1 MAIEVYNSI
10 EEEIRALKKKRNA
23 IILAHNYQTGDIQ
36 DIADFT
42 GDSLGLAQTA
52 AKTNCDVI
60 LFAGVMFMAETASI
74 LCPDKTV
81 LVPDLEA
88 GCSLAG
94 MIQPE
99 VVRNWKREHPKGVV
113 VAYVNTMAEV
123 KAEADYCCTS
133 SNAVQIV
140 EHIPADQEIFFVPD
154 FYLGSYVQMKTGRN
168 NMTLWKGYCHVH
180 VMLQSEQIA
189 KLKQEHAGAEL
200 LMHPEC
206 GCLTKSMHLADKIL
220 STEGMVQYVRGS
232 KATKFIVATET
243 GILHKMRKE
252 NPDKIFIP
260 VTDEAVCNY
269 MKQNTLEKIVLSLE
283 RMQYEVKVPEA
294 IRKRALIPIER
305 MLEVSIGSI
314 GTPSKSARFRTGQ
327 SQ

>member
-1 MAIEVYNSI
+1 MTIEIYNSI
-10 EEEIRALKKKRNA
+10 EEEIKALKKKRNA

-60 LFAGVMFMAETASI
+60 VFSGVMFMAETASI
-74 LCPDKTV
+74 LCPNKTV
-81 LVPDLEA
+81 LIPDLEA

-99 VVRNWKREHPKGVV
+99 IVRNWKHEHPSGIV
-113 VAYVNTMAEV
+113 VAYVNTTAEV
-123 KAEADYCCTS
+123 KAESDYCCTS
-133 SNAVQIV
+133 SNAVQVV
-140 EHIPADQEIFFVPD
+140 ESIPADKEIFFVPD
-154 FYLGSYVQMKTGRN
+154 FYLGSYVQMKTGRK

-180 VMLQSEQIA
+180 VMLQAEQIA
-189 KLKQEHAGAEL
+189 KLKRDYEGAEL

-206 GCLTKSMHLADKIL
+206 GCLTKSIHLADKIL
-220 STEGMVQYVRGS
+220 STEGMVQYVRQS
-232 KATKFIVATET
+232 KASTFIVATET
-243 GILHKMRKE
+243 GILHKMKKE
-252 NPDKIFIP
+252 NPGKTFIP
-260 VTDEAVCNY
+260 VTDQAVCNY

-283 RMQYEVKVPEA
+283 RMQHEVKVSES

-305 MLEVSIGSI
+305 MLEVSAVNV
-314 GTPSKSARFRTGQ
+314 KRH
-327 SQ
+327 

>member
-1 MAIEVYNSI
+1 MKDKIHMTTQIYNSI
-10 EEEIRALKKKRNA
+10 EEEIKALKKKRNA

-60 LFAGVMFMAETASI
+60 LFSGVMFMAETASI

-113 VAYVNTMAEV
+113 VAYVNTTAEV

-133 SNAVQIV
+133 SNAVQVV

-168 NMTLWKGYCHVH
+168 NITLWKGYCHVH

-189 KLKQEHAGAEL
+189 KLKRKHAGAEL

-252 NPDKIFIP
+252 NPDKVFIP

-283 RMQYEVKVPEA
+283 RMQYEVRVPEP
-294 IRKRALIPIER
+294 IRKRAVIPIER
-305 MLEVSIGSI
+305 MLKVSVR
-314 GTPSKSARFRTGQ
+314 K
-327 SQ
+327 